1 MSIRQ
6 VSLLRG
12 TYGPPLLRPLQQHC
26 CCSSWWCCYNAV
38 YWL

>member
-12 TYGPPLLRPLQQHC
+12 TYGPPLLLLQLM
-26 CCSSWWCCYNAV
+26 V
-38 YWL
+38 LL